1 MKADIVRLKR
11 ENVALVAE
19 ARTVNA
25 EAHQALE
32 RDLAA
37 QHAQDLH
44 GLSATVETLETDIV
58 RLRSEN
64 AALAAEATFAK
75 TDVNRLADQASAAR
89 QETQQLSALVET
101 MDADIVRLQRENVAL
116 VAEAR
121 TVNADAHQAL
131 ERDLAAQHAQE
142 LQGLSATV
150 EMLGADVIRLRSEN
164 AALTANAQRAQVG
177 AEQACEREVD
187 VKRAQEELRRSSTI
201 IETLQANVKELMG
214 ENAALAAQM
223 QSAHDGVNQAS
234 EVERLTAILESLE
247 VNVGELRVENAARAA
262 ETEAAKSEAQRAAE
276 REIAAQQSQ
285 HARETQQL
293 KDMLATLEADVVR
306 LRGENAVLTAEA
318 QSEKPNADPEAFA
331 RAAQNAQI
339 QVDQLSFALETLE
352 ADITQL
358 RKQNAALAAEAET
371 AKADAKHAEQ
381 TAILS
386 QTSKHQVEQLTAVV
400 QTLETDIRRLRSDNA
415 VLEARS
421 KDAGHLTDAAR
432 KAQRQ
437 VDQLSGVVQ
446 TLEAD
451 IRRLRTDNTALV
463 VEAKAAKE
471 EASQAAEMRLAAQR
485 AQSEVEVFGARV
497 QMLEGDVNRLRGENI
512 ALVNAQVAKT
522 EAANNSQCQVD
533 QLSSAVRSL
542 EADINRLHDENKM
555 LAEAQAAK
563 AAEIHNLADYG
574 ALSDTRVH
582 TLESDV
588 HALRIEN
595 ERLLENACVAA
606 TAAEAARHTETSEKT
621 RVEHLT
627 TTCKELQKE
636 NQQLKADNVALV
648 AAVRSEPKV
657 VQVEARPGTGAMYM
671 DKVAVN
677 FGEFD
682 ALVRPTAEANA
693 SQRQRMMRVIESGDL
708 TARSMQEFKRHDTT
722 RSGALLW
729 NTGEVREF
737 IASVFKIYN
746 LSPPSEAQMYQMY
759 LKFDVDDNAKMDQQ
773 ECLCLAD
780 ALFRAVFH
788 RESSPSS
795 SRASSPVIQSS
806 CTARTITGGGSARMP
821 CTIASAVQ
829 PRAASMC
836 FGTRSPSPGGLLSP
850 SVHVA
855 SAPVHVAFPVP
866 VRARDRSVSAT
877 GSIDS
882 QPLRTRSSH
891 LSAPSDYTNSL
902 LPRPVRPVASVTRRP
917 LAADRVSSKG

>member
-1 MKADIVRLKR
+1 M
-11 ENVALVAE
+11 E
-19 ARTVNA
+19 
-25 EAHQALE
+25 
-32 RDLAA
+32 
-37 QHAQDLH
+37 
-44 GLSATVETLETDIV
+44 GLSATV
-58 RLRSEN
+58 
-64 AALAAEATFAK
+64 K
-75 TDVNRLADQASAAR
+75 K
-89 QETQQLSALVET
+89 
-101 MDADIVRLQRENVAL
+101 
-116 VAEAR
+116 
-121 TVNADAHQAL
+121 
-131 ERDLAAQHAQE
+131 
-142 LQGLSATV
+142 
-150 EMLGADVIRLRSEN
+150 LGADVIRLRSEN

-177 AEQACEREVD
+177 AEQACEREED

-201 IETLQANVKELMG
+201 IETLQANVKELIG
-214 ENAALAAQM
+214 ENAALAAQT

-234 EVERLTAILESLE
+234 EVERLTAIIESLE
-247 VNVGELRVENAARAA
+247 VDVHGLRVENAARAA
-262 ETEAAKSEAQRAAE
+262 ETEAAKSEAHRAAE
-276 REIAAQQSQ
+276 RDFAAQQSQ
-285 HARETQQL
+285 HETQQL
-293 KDMLATLEADVVR
+293 RDMLATLEADVVR
-306 LRGENAVLTAEA
+306 LRGENAVLTAKA
-318 QSEKPNADPEAFA
+318 QSETPNADPEAFA

-339 QVDQLSFALETLE
+339 QVDQLSFALETFE

-358 RKQNAALAAEAET
+358 RKQNAVLAAEAET

-386 QTSKHQVEQLTAVV
+386 QTPKHQVEQLTAVV

-421 KDAGHLTDAAR
+421 RDAGHVTDAAR

-437 VDQLSGVVQ
+437 VDQLSAVVQ

-463 VEAKAAKE
+463 VEAKSAKE
-471 EASQAAEMRLAAQR
+471 EASQAAEMRIAAQR

-542 EADINRLHDENKM
+542 EADVNRLHDENKM

-574 ALSDTRVH
+574 AFSDTRVH

-606 TAAEAARHTETSEKT
+606 TAANAARHTETSEKT

-648 AAVRSEPKV
+648 AAMRSEPKG

-788 RESSPSS
+788 RESSPSA

-806 CTARTITGGGSARMP
+806 CTAWTITGGGSARMP

-829 PRAASMC
+829 PRASSMC
-836 FGTRSPSPGGLLSP
+836 FGTRSPSPGGLL
-850 SVHVA
+850 

-902 LPRPVRPVASVTRRP
+902 LPRPVRPVASVGRRP